1 MRLFS
6 FGWMSSPFLRES
18 NEIRVSAARRAT
30 LLRAAVTAAAAAL
43 EASTNFL
50 AEKVVQHRKVA
61 ARVLTETED
70 VCLRERRK
78 VLRDG
83 KITEEKSRYA
93 SIDRYLLLLRIMSGH
108 EPDRNLRGGLKAAC
122 ETRDE
127 LVHPKPEKRFDFLQT
142 GGGRA
147 ASLAFVAAGVNLA
160 KAWKGAKD
168 VKPGRLSYVL
178 ERGEIDTW
186 QRKNSIARSRT

>member
-30 LLRAAVTAAAAAL
+30 LLRAAVTAATAAL

-108 EPDRNLRGGLKAAC
+108 EPD
-122 ETRDE
+122 
-127 LVHPKPEKRFDFLQT
+127 
-142 GGGRA
+142 
-147 ASLAFVAAGVNLA
+147 
-160 KAWKGAKD
+160 
-168 VKPGRLSYVL
+168 
-178 ERGEIDTW
+178 
-186 QRKNSIARSRT
+186 